1 MSTLANPSQV
11 IARNFELFEHQR
23 VIVAGFLDDNLPQQL
38 CEHGAREVLAW
49 GLDFHNHKVV
59 SRFSQPDNL
68 TLQFAP
74 YFTNPSE
81 EKWQQVILYWPKAK
95 ERAIYFLANVLPHLS
110 DNAEIYLVGDNKGG
124 VKSAAKQV
132 KDYCDK
138 PVKVDSARHCALFRA
153 NYNNTAPD
161 FTKEDWIKRYQVS
174 AEDETINIVSLPGV
188 FSHGELDLGTQLLLQ
203 NLGHIK
209 MKRTLDFGCGCGI
222 IGTFIGLKRPQIP
235 LELID
240 IDALAIESATM
251 TLAANNVEG
260 KVYPSDGLADLHGKF
275 ATIVSN
281 PPFHTGL
288 KTDYK
293 VPEQFI
299 SGAPNH
305 LMDGG
310 QLRIVANNFLKYE
323 PFMATHFAKH
333 EQVISDNKF
342 KILSAKT

>member
-1 MSTLANPSQV
+1 MSTLSNPSQV
-11 IARNFELFEHQR
+11 IARNFELFENQR
-23 VIVAGFLDDNLPQQL
+23 VIVAGFSDDNLLQQL
-38 CEHGAREVLAW
+38 CDNGAKSVLGW
-49 GLDFHNHKVV
+49 GLDFHNHKIV
-59 SRFSQPDNL
+59 SQFPKTDTL
-68 TLQFAP
+68 TVQYSP
-74 YFTNPSE
+74 YFNNPAE
-81 EKWQQVILYWPKAK
+81 EKWDQLVLFWPKAK
-95 ERAIYFLANVLPHLS
+95 ERAIYFLANILPHLAE
-110 DNAEIYLVGDNKGG
+110 NAEVYLVGDNKGG
-124 VKSAAKQV
+124 VKSAAKQI
-132 KDYCDK
+132 KDFCDN

-153 NYNNTAPD
+153 TYLNNALPFD
-161 FTKEDWIKRYQVS
+161 KEDWIKRYQVD
-174 AEDETINIVSLPGV
+174 AEEMTINIVSLPGV
-188 FSHGELDLGTQLLLQ
+188 FSHGELDLGTQLLLK
-203 NLGHIK
+203 NLGHLK

-240 IDALAIESATM
+240 IDALAIESATL
-251 TLAANNVEG
+251 TLAANNVEA

-275 ATIVSN
+275 ATIISN

-293 VPEQFI
+293 VPENFI
-299 SGAPNH
+299 SNAPKH

-333 EQVISDNKF
+333 ELIINDNKF